1 MRLRRQ
7 ARTVVLQALYEADIA
22 HHPAG
27 EALDRRLADRPLP
40 EAVHRFARDLL
51 FGVLSHRDSLNALI
65 RRHAPEWPLDQMA
78 VVDRNILRIAILE
91 LGKPELETPVKVA
104 INEAVEMAK
113 VFGSESSPRFIN
125 GVLGA
130 VMAAEG
136 RPDLGAALPIDD
148 PFTLTPETA
157 ANSEPSEVAVP

>member
-1 MRLRRQ
+1 MKLRRQ

-27 EALDRRLADRPLP
+27 EALDRRLADRQLP
-40 EAVHRFARDLL
+40 DSVQRFARNLL
-51 FGVLSHRDSLNALI
+51 FGVIAHRETLNALI

-78 VVDRNILRIAILE
+78 VVDRNILRIALLE
-91 LGKPELETPVKVA
+91 LGEPELETPVKVA

-113 VFGSESSPRFIN
+113 VFGSDSSPRFIN

-136 RPDLGAALPIDD
+136 RLALGDALPIDD
-148 PFTLTPETA
+148 SCILTPDTTKSA
-157 ANSEPSEVAVP
+157 TVAEVAV